1 MQAKLLSW
9 FTSGSGWALVLL
21 FIGAG
26 LTAIQTHF
34 TGSVAADIGTVVA
47 IIGLIAH
54 PTNMVAG
61 RSVPK
66 Q

>member
-1 MQAKLLSW
+1 MTAKLSAW
-9 FTSGSGWALVLL
+9 FTTGSGLTLVLL
-21 FIGAG
+21 FLGAG